1 MSLSDWWRGH
11 KIARAQR
18 RKLKERKAIQLNC
31 LKLHVLNTTY
41 SCGWREI
48 CKS

>member
-1 MSLSDWWRGH
+1 MSLAEYLRGRR
-11 KIARAQR
+11 IARAQR

-31 LKLHVLNTTY
+31 IKLHVLNTTY